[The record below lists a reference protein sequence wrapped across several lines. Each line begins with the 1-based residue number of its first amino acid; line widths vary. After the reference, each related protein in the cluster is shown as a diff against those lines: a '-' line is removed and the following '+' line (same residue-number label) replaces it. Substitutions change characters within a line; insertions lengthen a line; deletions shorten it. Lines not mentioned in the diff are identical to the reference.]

1 MLEIIDP
8 QLILAVCIAIT
19 AAALTS
25 YVGFGGA
32 LIMVPLFTILFGPVD
47 AIAITTLCSVL
58 SLSPVVVKIARDVEW
73 SQALPLS
80 IGIIISN
87 MVGVIFLTSADPSFV
102 VFGIGLFV
110 LVSGCILM
118 SGFSYQGP
126 RNRTTSVILGVIC
139 GSVMGGFGVPSGPIL
154 VVYFLAA
161 PITATA
167 QRANILFPIWV
178 MCLVTA
184 SSLFILGEIKNEI
197 LLLSCLILPFSLFG
211 AWLGSNIFKKAPVG
225 WFKTLA
231 NWLLILIGA
240 SLLVNQIFLI

>member
-1 MLEIIDP
+1 MLSIEF
-8 QLILAVCIAIT
+8 V
-19 AAALTS
+19 TS
-25 YVGFGGA
+25 CFKV
-32 LIMVPLFTILFGPVD
+32 
-47 AIAITTLCSVL
+47 
-58 SLSPVVVKIARDVEW
+58 ARDVEW

-87 MVGVIFLTSADPSFV
+87 TVGVIFLTSADPSFV

-126 RNRTTSVILGVIC
+126 EVEPPAYFGCDLWQCDGWFWSAVWTHSCRLFLGSAYHRYC
-139 GSVMGGFGVPSGPIL
+139 
-154 VVYFLAA
+154 
-161 PITATA
+161 

-184 SSLFILGEIKNEI
+184 SSLGILGEIENEV

-211 AWLGSNIFKKAPVG
+211 AWLGSNILKKRQLVG
-225 WFKTLA
+225 SRLWQT
-231 NWLLILIGA
+231 GC
-240 SLLVNQIFLI
+240 

>member
-8 QLILAVCIAIT
+8 QLILAVLIAIT

-58 SLSPVVVKIARDVEW
+58 SLSPVVFKVARDVEW

-87 MVGVIFLTSADPSFV
+87 TVGVIFLTSADPSFV

-126 RNRTTSVILGVIC
+126 RNRTTSVI
-139 GSVMGGFGVPSGPIL
+139 FGCDLWQCDGWFWSAVWTHSC
-154 VVYFLAA
+154 
-161 PITATA
+161 
-167 QRANILFPIWV
+167 RLF
-178 MCLVTA
+178 
-184 SSLFILGEIKNEI
+184 
-197 LLLSCLILPFSLFG
+197 
-211 AWLGSNIFKKAPVG
+211 LGSAYHRYCTKSEYTISYLGYVLGDSIVARYFR
-225 WFKTLA
+225 
-231 NWLLILIGA
+231 
-240 SLLVNQIFLI
+240 